1 VIVQGVAQR
10 AKAGVASSAK
20 ANEVAK
26 HLPLIIRMAQTLID
40 TQVRP
45 TLDSSSSGVPSSSRL

>member
-1 VIVQGVAQR
+1 MIVQGVAQR

-26 HLPLIIRMAQTLID
+26 TLPLIIRMTQMLIENE
-40 TQVRP
+40 VRP
-45 TLDSSSSGVPSSSRL
+45 TLISSGGAPPSSRL